1 MSASA
6 DSTESNTNATTNANS
21 KLLANN
27 ININTHETTNIKGAN
42 LNAQE
47 TLTLNTK
54 NLNAESV
61 QNTSKTREH
70 SIGVSAGFGASGLSS
85 LGANT
90 SNANSKQK
98 QTIQSDLTAKN
109 VNVTVEEHTN
119 LKGATIASIDTEGR
133 DNNNLNFKTNILT
146 ASSLNNTN
154 NSKST
159 SVGLQVGVTTSQS
172 KDINKGIK
180 DGTTEIDGVST
191 IALDYTNDRT
201 NSKTKTLATLGSGS
215 IEIGNAEES
224 DMKMLNRD
232 VENCTVN
239 IYNISSHKGLKGEL
253 DTRLL
258 TEDGRKEIK
267 EDARKAGKE
276 MQQLDKILPSGSNDN
291 AVLAAA
297 GKTLNFLNTVS
308 LGVIPSDDSD
318 GGIIAQVPVLLG
330 QHDIYQ
336 KVIKVASL
344 GSQYVQNNLDDFIKA
359 QESDY
364 YKNASQAVRDTLDG
378 TSDLY
383 VSKEPIKIDT
393 ITASYQNFT
402 NGMMNNEAEAIKNGI
417 SQTHEKGNE
426 KVNLTINYNPT
437 HGLLGDALESAVDKL
452 GGTTGMA
459 EQTGTFI
466 RDVTTARGKSGSNF
480 AAHSQG
486 NILTNSGVKFIK
498 AKGTFET
505 GGFKDRD
512 YFMKPNE
519 KTEQEK
525 EAGLPTFAGYG
536 SPVHKNEM
544 AQTLQGDNPDN
555 SSFKF
560 IGNYTNPNDWVGE
573 GLGGN
578 EGNKGESTALDK
590 VNLINAG
597 NLFINDNVGLRA
609 SPHSNYECTQLDGAR
624 CGDRP

>member
-27 ININTHETTNIKGAN
+27 ININTNETTNIKGAN

-90 SNANSKQK
+90 LNANSKQK

-109 VNVTVEEHTN
+109 VNVTVKEHTT
-119 LKGATIASIDTEGR
+119 LKGATIASVNKEGR
-133 DNNNLNFKTNILT
+133 DNNNLNFKTDTLT
-146 ASSLNNTN
+146 ASSLNNTHS
-154 NSKST
+154 SKST
-159 SVGLQVGVTTSQS
+159 SIGIQVGVTTSQS

-215 IEIGNAEES
+215 IEIGNQEQSET
-224 DMKMLNRD
+224 KMLNTD
-232 VENCTVN
+232 IANNTVD

-267 EDARKAGKE
+267 EDAREAGKE

-344 GSQYVQNNLDDFIKA
+344 GSQYVQNNLDDFIKV

-364 YKNASQAVRDTLDG
+364 YKNACQAVRDTLDG

-417 SQTHEKGNE
+417 SQTHEKGDE

-437 HGLLGDALESAVDKL
+437 HGLLGDALESAVDKF

-459 EQTGTFI
+459 EQTGEFV
-466 RDVTTARGKSGSNF
+466 RNVTTARGKSGSNF

-505 GGFKDRD
+505 GGFKDRKD
-512 YFMKPNE
+512 FINE
-519 KTEQEK
+519 KGKTDKEREK
-525 EAGLPTFAGYG
+525 GLPTFAGYG
-536 SPVHKNEM
+536 SPVNKETM
-544 AQTLQGDNPDN
+544 KETLEGKKEGEET
-555 SSFKF
+555 FKF
-560 IGNYTNPNDWVGE
+560 IGNYTNNGDFVGE
-573 GLGGN
+573 ALGGN
-578 EGNKGESTALDK
+578 KSDKGQSTALDK
-590 VNLINAG
+590 INLINGA
-597 NLFINDNVGLRA
+597 NLFINDNVGLKA
-609 SPHSNYECTQLDGAR
+609 SPHSNYECNQLGGAQ